1 MKIRMSDAFEN
12 AWNLVK
18 APFHGTSER
27 DYNKIIQ
34 SGGLKPNTFA
44 AGYKGESQ
52 IDEDVKTTEEEA
64 MEDAWEYA
72 VNNVLS
78 SGKGTPHLL
87 YINPD
92 HPDVYLEPDQ
102 RQGYAFK
109 PLPDDPPSPNH
120 YSSKLNNLGEIGHVI
135 SQADIPL
142 EAIEPVFEGDP
153 YDEDDD
159 WEDEWYEKQI
169 NMLRGVLY

>member
-1 MKIRMSDAFEN
+1 MTAFDT
-12 AWNLVK
+12 AWDFMK
-18 APFHGTSER
+18 APFHGTSDR
-27 DYNKIIQ
+27 DWDKIVE
-34 SGGLKPNTFA
+34 SGGMRPNTFA

-52 IDEDVKTTEEEA
+52 TYENTETTEKEA

-72 VNNVLS
+72 IGNVLA

-92 HPDVYLEPDQ
+92 HPDVFLEPDE
-102 RQGYAFK
+102 RVGYAFI
-109 PLPDDPPSPNH
+109 PFPGDPPSP
-120 YSSKLNNLGEIGHVI
+120 YSSKLNDLGEIGHVI

-153 YDEDDD
+153 YDENED
-159 WEDEWYEKQI
+159 WEEEWHQRQLDL
-169 NMLRGVLY
+169 LREVLY